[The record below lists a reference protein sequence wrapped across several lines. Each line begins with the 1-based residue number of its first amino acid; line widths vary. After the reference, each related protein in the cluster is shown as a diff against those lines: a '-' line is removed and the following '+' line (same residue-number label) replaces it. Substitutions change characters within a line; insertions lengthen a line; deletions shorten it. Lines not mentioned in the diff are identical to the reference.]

1 MSKYRSSAS
10 SRNRVNRRRCVLQ
23 AQMHG
28 ARGDGRFSCVAAE
41 LSPWPGRVR
50 AVPAAGAPRR
60 PLGRGSDAVSAAIEK
75 ESHPRNGFGQ
85 GSHLAKHDLHDV
97 PDGVGGI
104 FGSTAT
110 TQTPIDE

>member
-1 MSKYRSSAS
+1 MYAAGGAVQ
-10 SRNRVNRRRCVLQ
+10 RN
-23 AQMHG
+23 
-28 ARGDGRFSCVAAE
+28 GRFSCVAAE